1 MPVFHPLSDHPVFTP
16 KRAARRT
23 GSHSGI
29 VITYLPPRYANKCVL
44 APLIACQGGITNAKY
59 AANKGPM
66 FTATSVF
73 VFLKCSTNP
82 PQEAGTF
89 PEVIFEI
96 AKQSPDV
103 ERITM
108 GRFNA
113 FLPVQPGMRHPG
125 ALDVQVCESI
135 VSLRSLQ
142 ARAAALIE
150 EKA

>member
-1 MPVFHPLSDHPVFTP
+1 MHNTP
-16 KRAARRT
+16 P
-23 GSHSGI
+23 I
-29 VITYLPPRYANKCVL
+29 
-44 APLIACQGGITNAKY
+44 

-113 FLPVQPGMRHPG
+113 FLPVQPGMRLPG
-125 ALDVQVCESI
+125 ALDVQACESI